1 MKQSRK
7 KSTSKITWIVCG
19 GVGLTLLGSCVF
31 IANLVM
37 SPAEPTRKDEI
48 STIRLLKPPPPS
60 PKEKPPEPKPVVK
73 KQETVKQFIAGPAK
87 EQTNA
92 KAAQKPAGKQLGLD
106 AKGTAGSDSFGLV
119 GNKGGAG
126 LIGGGGGGGLGSP
139 FSSYGRLIETELDRK
154 IKKRLEGI
162 GGVPKGKFQ
171 VLVQVDLSAQGKI
184 VNYRIVTPSGNAK
197 LDKAVN
203 EALQYD
209 GSISEPPPEGMPRGV
224 NIRISA
230 QG

>member
-7 KSTSKITWIVCG
+7 KPAASMVTWIVCG
-19 GVGLTLLGSCVF
+19 CVGLALLGSCLF
-31 IANLVM
+31 IVNLVM
-37 SPAEPTRKDEI
+37 SPAGPTRKDQI
-48 STIRLLKPPPPS
+48 STISLLKPPPP
-60 PKEKPPEPKPVVK
+60 PPREKLPEPKPVVK
-73 KQETVKQFIAGPAK
+73 KQDTVKQFIAGPART
-87 EQTNA
+87 QNNA
-92 KAAQKPAGKQLGLD
+92 KADQKPAGKQLGLD

-126 LIGGGGGGGLGSP
+126 LIGGGGGGLGSP
-139 FSSYGRLIETELDRK
+139 FGSYGRLIETELDRK

-162 GGVPKGKFQ
+162 GGIPKGKFQ
-171 VLVQVDLSAQGKI
+171 VLVQIDLSTQGKI
-184 VNYRIVTPSGNAK
+184 VKYRIVTPSGNAK

-203 EALQYD
+203 EALQFD